1 VQRLSGIGVSPGVG
15 AGRAVLLIQRAQV
28 LRFAIS
34 TSRVG
39 AEIARLEDAR
49 RRSTE
54 QLDRI
59 QQRLPGRDLGALFE
73 AQRLMLEDPMLLPK
87 AAAVIE
93 EKHVN
98 AEWALQDVCDHLS
111 SIFDAVEDPYLRERK
126 GDLTDLVGRLRM
138 NLTPGGAGFR
148 DVLGHCQPPCILVAD
163 ELPPSI
169 AAQLD
174 WNTFKGFVTNAG
186 SRTYHTAILARSL
199 HVPAVVGLHD
209 ATERIAPGT
218 IILIDGEEGSVSI
231 EPPTERVQG
240 FDEGLKVGSGFPPS
254 PRQRRV
260 SPTLAQFERA
270 PADSRTGL
278 VKTVDGVE
286 IRLEANVD
294 LLGDATFARAQGAHG
309 IGLFRSELLLA
320 GRPADELTE
329 DMQYDMYRQLLED
342 TRPGP
347 VTIRTFDIDEDQ
359 LASGEQRRESLWSS
373 GYEVPRSRLGL
384 RSIRL
389 TLKRRELLRAQLRAL
404 VRAARHGD
412 LRVLIPFV
420 SGVDELREA
429 RSVLAEARQ
438 EVADR
443 GETAGPLRVGVM
455 IEVPSA
461 AFTADL
467 LAAESDFL
475 TIGTNDLIQ
484 CCLAV
489 DRTDERV
496 SHLYEPLHPAILRL
510 IRHIR
515 RAATKAQV
523 PLSVCG
529 EMASDPAMLA
539 LLIGMGLMHF
549 SMTPAAIP
557 LARQVIQ
564 ELDARELRRIALH
577 ALQLQSAPQIEQFLA
592 DALTGATKVAQNTE
606 DP

>member
-1 VQRLSGIGVSPGVG
+1 VQRLSGIGVSGGVS
-15 AGRAVLLIQRAQV
+15 AGRAVVLIQRAQV
-28 LRFAIS
+28 LRFSIPP
-34 TSRVG
+34 SRID
-39 AEIARLEDAR
+39 AEIARLDAAR
-49 RRSTE
+49 RLSME

-59 QQRLPGRDLGALFE
+59 QLRLPGRDLGTLFE
-73 AQRLMLEDPMLLPK
+73 AQRLMVDDPMLLPR
-87 AAAVIE
+87 AAAIIAE
-93 EKHVN
+93 QRVN
-98 AEWALQDVCDHLS
+98 AEWALQQVFDHLGA
-111 SIFDAVEDPYLRERK
+111 IFDGVEDAYLRERK
-126 GDLTDLVGRLRM
+126 GDLADVVGRLRM
-138 NLTPGGAGFR
+138 NLTPGGSGFR
-148 DVLGHCQPPCILVAD
+148 DVLGECEAPCILVAD

-174 WNTFKGFVTNAG
+174 WNKFQGFVTDAG

-209 ATERIAPGT
+209 ATRRILPGMP
-218 IILIDGEEGSVSI
+218 IVVDG
-231 EPPTERVQG
+231 
-240 FDEGLKVGSGFPPS
+240 DEGTVSLDVPSDVWQAVVSGS
-254 PRQRRV
+254 
-260 SPTLAQFERA
+260 
-270 PADSRTGL
+270 SRTRSTARPKADTASIPL
-278 VKTVDGVE
+278 KTADGVD
-286 IRLEANVD
+286 IRVEANVD
-294 LLGDATFARAQGAHG
+294 LLGDAAFAMSQGAEG

-342 TRPGP
+342 VRPAP
-347 VTIRTFDIDEDQ
+347 VTVRTFDIDEDQ
-359 LASGEQRRESLWSS
+359 LASGEHRRDTLWANA
-373 GYEVPRSRLGL
+373 YEVPRSRLGL

-404 VRAARHGD
+404 VRAAAHGD
-412 LRVLIPFV
+412 LRVMFPFV
-420 SGVDELREA
+420 SGIEELREA
-429 RSVLAEARQ
+429 RSVLAEAR
-438 EVADR
+438 EEIRAR
-443 GETAGPLRVGVM
+443 GAAAAGASAQAAGPLQVGVM

-515 RAATKAQV
+515 RAAAKQKV

-529 EMASDPAMLA
+529 EMASDPAVLP
-539 LLIGMGLMHF
+539 LLVGMGLVRF

-557 LARQVIQ
+557 IARQVIQ
-564 ELDARELRRIALH
+564 EMDAREMRLMAARALRLDT
-577 ALQLQSAPQIEQFLA
+577 APEIEQLLT
-592 DALTGATKVAQNTE
+592 DALTKRRILE
-606 DP
+606 RH

>member
-1 VQRLSGIGVSPGVG
+1 LSGIGVSGGVG

-28 LRFAIS
+28 LRFSVAA
-34 TSRVG
+34 SRIH
-39 AEIARLEDAR
+39 AEIARLDHAR
-49 RRSTE
+49 RRSAE

-59 QQRLPGRDLGALFE
+59 QLKLPERDLGALFE
-73 AQRLMLEDPMLLPK
+73 AQRLMLDDPMLLPR
-87 AAAVIE
+87 AAAIVSDE
-93 EKHVN
+93 RVN
-98 AEWALQDVCDHLS
+98 AEWALQRVFDHLGA
-111 SIFDAVEDPYLRERK
+111 IFDGVEDPYLRERK
-126 GDLTDLVGRLRM
+126 GDLADVVGRLRM

-148 DVLGHCQPPCILVAD
+148 DVLGECEAPCVLVAD

-174 WNTFKGFVTNAG
+174 WNKFEAFVTDAG

-209 ATERIAPGT
+209 ATARIVPGT
-218 IILIDGEEGSVSI
+218 MILVDGDEGVVSI
-231 EPPTERVQG
+231 EPLPEVVRDVAAASVRRRARDLESHDRSEAGRLHTSDGRSIRV
-240 FDEGLKVGSGFPPS
+240 
-254 PRQRRV
+254 
-260 SPTLAQFERA
+260 
-270 PADSRTGL
+270 
-278 VKTVDGVE
+278 
-286 IRLEANVD
+286 EANVD
-294 LLGDATFARAQGAHG
+294 LLGDAAFAMSQGAEG

-329 DMQYDMYRQLLED
+329 DMQYEVYRKLLED
-342 TRPGP
+342 VRPAP
-347 VTIRTFDIDEDQ
+347 VTVRTFDIDEDQ
-359 LASGEQRRESLWSS
+359 LASGEHRRESLWTA

-389 TLKRRELLRAQLRAL
+389 TLRRRELLRTQLRAL
-404 VRAARHGD
+404 VRAAAHGD
-412 LRVLIPFV
+412 LRVMFPFV
-420 SGVDELREA
+420 SGIEELREA
-429 RSVLAEARQ
+429 RSVLAEARDEIQ
-438 EVADR
+438 AR
-443 GETAGPLRVGVM
+443 GTPSGPLQVGVM

-461 AFTADL
+461 AFTADV

-515 RAATKAQV
+515 RAAAARKV

-529 EMASDPAMLA
+529 EMASDPAVLA
-539 LLIGMGLMHF
+539 LLIGMGLTQF

-557 LARQVIQ
+557 VARQVIQ
-564 ELDARELRRIALH
+564 DIDARELRTVAARALK
-577 ALQLQSAPQIEQFLA
+577 LDTAPEIEQFLA
-592 DALTGATKVAQNTE
+592 DALTKRRMLE
-606 DP
+606 RH

>member
-1 VQRLSGIGVSPGVG
+1 MQRLSGIGVSAGAG
-15 AGRAVLLIQRAQV
+15 AGRAVVLIQRAQV
-28 LRFAIS
+28 VRFSIPA
-34 TSRVG
+34 SRVA
-39 AEIARLEDAR
+39 AEIARLEKAK
-49 RRSTE
+49 RSSAA

-59 QQRLPGRDLGALFE
+59 QHRLPGGELGALFE
-73 AQRLMLEDPMLLPK
+73 AQRLMLDDPMLLPK
-87 AAAVIE
+87 AASIIE
-93 EKHVN
+93 EQRVN
-98 AEWALQDVCDHLS
+98 AEWALHQVFDHLGG
-111 SIFDAVEDPYLRERK
+111 IFDSVEDPYLRERK
-126 GDLTDLVGRLRM
+126 GDLADVVGRLRM

-148 DVLGHCQPPCILVAD
+148 DVLGECEAPCVLVAD

-174 WNTFKGFVTNAG
+174 WSKFQAFITDAG
-186 SRTYHTAILARSL
+186 SRTYHTAIFARSL

-209 ATERIAPGT
+209 ATEKIVPGT
-218 IILIDGEEGSVSI
+218 LILVDGDEGTVSI
-231 EPPTERVQG
+231 DP
-240 FDEGLKVGSGFPPS
+240 
-254 PRQRRV
+254 
-260 SPTLAQFERA
+260 
-270 PADSRTGL
+270 PADLVQHVVSVPRRARRSRARVNGSASAPPVAAGPLRTA
-278 VKTVDGVE
+278 DGVE
-286 IRLEANVD
+286 IRVDANVD
-294 LLGDATFARAQGAHG
+294 LLGDASFAASQGAQG

-320 GRPADELTE
+320 GRSAEELTE
-329 DMQYDMYRQLLED
+329 DLQYEMYRQLLD
-342 TRPGP
+342 DVRPAP

-359 LASGEQRRESLWSS
+359 LASGEQRRDALWAA

-389 TLKRRELLRAQLRAL
+389 TLKRRELLRTQLRAV
-404 VRAARHGD
+404 VRAASHGD
-412 LRVLIPFV
+412 LRVMFPFV
-420 SGVDELREA
+420 SGVEELREA

-438 EVADR
+438 EIQGR
-443 GETAGPLRVGVM
+443 GTTAPSLQVGVM

-515 RAATKAQV
+515 RAAAKRKV

-529 EMASDPAMLA
+529 EMASDPAVLA
-539 LLIGMGLMHF
+539 LLVGMGLVRF

-557 LARQVIQ
+557 AARQVIQ
-564 ELDARELRRIALH
+564 ELDTRELRGVAARVLK
-577 ALQLQSAPQIEQFLA
+577 LGSAPEIEQYLT
-592 DALTGATKVAQNTE
+592 DALTHRRILE
-606 DP
+606 RH

>member
-1 VQRLSGIGVSPGVG
+1 MQRLSGIGVSGGVG
-15 AGRAVLLIQRAQV
+15 AGRAVVLIQRAQV
-28 LRFAIS
+28 LRFSIAA
-34 TSRVG
+34 SRID

-49 RRSTE
+49 RRSVE

-59 QQRLPGRDLGALFE
+59 QLRLPGRDLGTLFE
-73 AQRLMLEDPMLLPK
+73 AQRLMVDDPMLLPR
-87 AAAVIE
+87 AASIIAE
-93 EKHVN
+93 QRVN
-98 AEWALQDVCDHLS
+98 AEWALQQVFDHLGA
-111 SIFDAVEDPYLRERK
+111 IFDGVEDAYLRERK
-126 GDLTDLVGRLRM
+126 GDLADVVGRLRM
-138 NLTPGGAGFR
+138 NLTPGGSGFR
-148 DVLGHCQPPCILVAD
+148 DVLGECEAPCILVAD

-174 WNTFKGFVTNAG
+174 WTKFQAFITDAG

-209 ATERIAPGT
+209 ASARILPGT
-218 IILIDGEEGSVSI
+218 LIVVDG
-231 EPPTERVQG
+231 
-240 FDEGLKVGSGFPPS
+240 DEGTVAIDPPAELVRLSAAARVMQASSGATRRGGGGKPYTRVALK
-254 PRQRRV
+254 
-260 SPTLAQFERA
+260 T
-270 PADSRTGL
+270 T
-278 VKTVDGVE
+278 DGVDM
-286 IRLEANVD
+286 RVEANVD
-294 LLGDATFARAQGAHG
+294 LLGDATFAMSQGAEG

-329 DMQYDMYRQLLED
+329 DMQYDMYRQLIED
-342 TRPGP
+342 VRPAP
-347 VTIRTFDIDEDQ
+347 VTVRTFDIDEDQ
-359 LASGEQRRESLWSS
+359 LASGEHRRDTLWASA
-373 GYEVPRSRLGL
+373 YEVPRSRLGL

-404 VRAARHGD
+404 VRAAAHGD
-412 LRVLIPFV
+412 LRVMFPFV
-420 SGVDELREA
+420 SGIEELREA

-438 EVADR
+438 EIQAR
-443 GETAGPLRVGVM
+443 GLSSGALQVGVM

-515 RAATKAQV
+515 RAAAKQKV

-529 EMASDPAMLA
+529 EMASDPAVLA
-539 LLIGMGLMHF
+539 LLVGMGLVQF

-557 LARQVIQ
+557 VARQVIQ
-564 ELDARELRRIALH
+564 EMDARELRLVAARALT
-577 ALQLQSAPQIEQFLA
+577 LETAPEIEQFLT
-592 DALTGATKVAQNTE
+592 DALTKRRMLE
-606 DP
+606 RH

>member
-1 VQRLSGIGVSPGVG
+1 VI
-15 AGRAVLLIQRAQV
+15 LIQRAQI
-28 LRFAIS
+28 LRFSIAA
-34 TSRVG
+34 SRID
-39 AEIARLEDAR
+39 AEIARLELAR
-49 RRSTE
+49 RRSAE

-59 QQRLPGRDLGALFE
+59 QGRLPGPDLGALFE
-73 AQRLMLEDPMLLPK
+73 AQRLMVDDPMLLPR
-87 AAAVIE
+87 AAAIIRE
-93 EKHVN
+93 QRVN
-98 AEWALQDVCDHLS
+98 AEWSLQQVFDHLGA
-111 SIFDAVEDPYLRERK
+111 IFDAVEDPYLRERK
-126 GDLTDLVGRLRM
+126 GDLADVVGRIRM

-148 DVLGHCQPPCILVAD
+148 DVLGECEAPCVLVAD

-174 WNTFKGFVTNAG
+174 WNKFEAFITDAG

-209 ATERIAPGT
+209 ATARIEPGT
-218 IILIDGEEGSVSI
+218 MIVVDGDEGTVTLGAMPATGDTSGARHSRKPAGRQNSETIDLTPLKTADGSVVRI
-231 EPPTERVQG
+231 
-240 FDEGLKVGSGFPPS
+240 
-254 PRQRRV
+254 
-260 SPTLAQFERA
+260 
-270 PADSRTGL
+270 
-278 VKTVDGVE
+278 
-286 IRLEANVD
+286 EANVD
-294 LLGDATFARAQGAHG
+294 LLGDATFAMAQGAEG

-329 DMQYDMYRQLLED
+329 DMQYDVYRQLLD
-342 TRPGP
+342 DVGAAP
-347 VTIRTFDIDEDQ
+347 VTVRTFDIDEDQ
-359 LASGEQRRESLWSS
+359 LASGEHRRDTLWAA
-373 GYEVPRSRLGL
+373 GYEVPRSRFGL

-389 TLKRRELLRAQLRAL
+389 TLKRRELLRTQLRAL
-404 VRAARHGD
+404 VRAAAHGD
-412 LRVLIPFV
+412 LRVMFPFV

-429 RSVLAEARQ
+429 RSVLSEARQ
-438 EVADR
+438 EIQER
-443 GETAGPLRVGVM
+443 GIPSGPLKVGVM

-515 RAATKAQV
+515 RAAAKRQV

-529 EMASDPAMLA
+529 EMASDPAVLVMLV
-539 LLIGMGLMHF
+539 GMGIFQF

-557 LARQVIQ
+557 VARRVIK
-564 ELDARELRRIALH
+564 DVDTRELRSIASR
-577 ALQLQSAPQIEQFLA
+577 ALQLESAPEIEQFLTE
-592 DALTGATKVAQNTE
+592 ALTTRRMLE
-606 DP
+606 RH

>member
-1 VQRLSGIGVSPGVG
+1 VQRLSGIGVSSGVG
-15 AGRAVLLIQRAQV
+15 AGRAVVLIQRAQV
-28 LRFAIS
+28 LRFSIAA
-34 TSRVG
+34 SRID
-39 AEIARLEDAR
+39 AELARLEDAR
-49 RRSTE
+49 RRSAQ

-59 QQRLPGRDLGALFE
+59 QLRLPGRDLGALFE
-73 AQRLMLEDPMLLPK
+73 AQRLMVDDPMLLPR
-87 AAAVIE
+87 AASIISE
-93 EKHVN
+93 QRVN
-98 AEWALQDVCDHLS
+98 AEWALQQV
-111 SIFDAVEDPYLRERK
+111 FDQLGAVFDGVEDPYLRERK
-126 GDLTDLVGRLRM
+126 GDLADVVGRLRM

-148 DVLGHCQPPCILVAD
+148 DILGECEAPCVLVAD

-174 WNTFKGFVTNAG
+174 WDKFDAFITDAG

-209 ATERIAPGT
+209 ATARITPGT
-218 IILIDGEEGSVSI
+218 FILVDGDEGAVSIDPPADVVGSV
-231 EPPTERVQG
+231 V
-240 FDEGLKVGSGFPPS
+240 SGFS
-254 PRQRRV
+254 R
-260 SPTLAQFERA
+260 TRA
-270 PADSRTGL
+270 PSVRPKADATAAIPL
-278 VKTVDGVE
+278 KTSDGTE
-286 IRLEANVD
+286 IRVEANVD
-294 LLGDATFARAQGAHG
+294 LLGDAAFAMSQGAEG

-329 DMQYDMYRQLLED
+329 DMQYEIYRQLLED
-342 TRPGP
+342 IRPSP
-347 VTIRTFDIDEDQ
+347 VTVRTFDIDEDQ
-359 LASGEQRRESLWSS
+359 LASGEHRRDTLWAA

-404 VRAARHGD
+404 VRASAHGD
-412 LRVLIPFV
+412 LRVMFPFV
-420 SGVDELREA
+420 SGIEELREA

-438 EVADR
+438 EIQARELPV
-443 GETAGPLRVGVM
+443 GPLKIGVM

-515 RAATKAQV
+515 RAAAKQKV

-529 EMASDPAMLA
+529 EMASDPAVLA
-539 LLIGMGLMHF
+539 LLIGMGLAQF

-557 LARQVIQ
+557 VARRVIQ
-564 ELDARELRRIALH
+564 ELDARELRSVAARALKFET
-577 ALQLQSAPQIEQFLA
+577 APEIEQFLT
-592 DALTGATKVAQNTE
+592 DALTKRRMLE
-606 DP
+606 RH

>member
-1 VQRLSGIGVSPGVG
+1 MQRLSGIGVSSGVG
-15 AGRAVLLIQRAQV
+15 AGRAVVLIQKAQV
-28 LRFAIS
+28 LRFSIAA
-34 TSRVG
+34 SRID
-39 AEIARLEDAR
+39 AEIARLETAR
-49 RRSTE
+49 FRSAQ

-59 QQRLPGRDLGALFE
+59 RLRLPGRDLGALFD
-73 AQRLMLEDPMLLPK
+73 AQRLMVDDPMLLPR
-87 AAAVIE
+87 AASIVSE
-93 EKHVN
+93 QRVN
-98 AEWALQDVCDHLS
+98 AEWALQQV
-111 SIFDAVEDPYLRERK
+111 FDQLGSVFDGVEDPYLRERK
-126 GDLTDLVGRLRM
+126 GDLADVIGRLRM

-148 DVLGHCQPPCILVAD
+148 DLLGECEAPCVLVAD

-174 WNTFKGFVTNAG
+174 WDKFEAFITDAG

-209 ATERIAPGT
+209 ATARITPGT
-218 IILIDGEEGSVSI
+218 MILVDGDEGAVSI
-231 EPPTERVQG
+231 DPPPELLRLSAARSVHSSSGESRRGQG
-240 FDEGLKVGSGFPPS
+240 GGGKADITASVPLKTS
-254 PRQRRV
+254 
-260 SPTLAQFERA
+260 
-270 PADSRTGL
+270 
-278 VKTVDGVE
+278 DGKE
-286 IRLEANVD
+286 IRIEANVD
-294 LLGDATFARAQGAHG
+294 LLGDAAFAVSQGAEG

-329 DMQYDMYRQLLED
+329 DMQYEMYRKLLED
-342 TRPGP
+342 VRPSP
-347 VTIRTFDIDEDQ
+347 VTVRTFDIDEDQ
-359 LASGEQRRESLWSS
+359 LASGEHRRETLWAA

-404 VRAARHGD
+404 VRASAHGD
-412 LRVLIPFV
+412 LRVMFPFV
-420 SGVDELREA
+420 SGVEELREA

-438 EVADR
+438 EIQAR
-443 GETAGPLRVGVM
+443 GAALGPLRVGVM

-515 RAATKAQV
+515 RAAAKRKV

-529 EMASDPAMLA
+529 EMASDPAVLA
-539 LLIGMGLMHF
+539 LLVGMGLTQF

-557 LARQVIQ
+557 VARRVIQ
-564 ELDARELRRIALH
+564 DIDAGELQTVAAR
-577 ALQLQSAPQIEQFLA
+577 ALQLESAPEIEQLLA
-592 DALTGATKVAQNTE
+592 DALTKRRMLE
-606 DP
+606 RH

>member
-1 VQRLSGIGVSPGVG
+1 MQRLSGIGVSGGAG
-15 AGRAVLLIQRAQV
+15 AGRAVVLIQRAQV
-28 LRFAIS
+28 LRFSIAAPQIGS
-34 TSRVG
+34 
-39 AEIARLEDAR
+39 EIARLEHAR
-49 RRSTE
+49 QRSAA

-59 QQRLPGRDLGALFE
+59 QLRLPGRDLRTLFE
-73 AQRLMLEDPMLLPK
+73 AQRLMVDDPMLLPR
-87 AAAVIE
+87 AASIIGE
-93 EKHVN
+93 QRIN
-98 AEWALQDVCDHLS
+98 AEWALQQVFDHLGS
-111 SIFDAVEDPYLRERK
+111 VFDGVEDPYLRERK
-126 GDLTDLVGRLRM
+126 GDLADVVGRLRM

-148 DVLGHCQPPCILVAD
+148 DILGVCEAPCVLVAD

-174 WNTFKGFVTNAG
+174 WTKFEAFITDAG

-199 HVPAVVGLHD
+199 HVPAIVGLHD
-209 ATERIAPGT
+209 ATARIAPGMM
-218 IILIDGEEGSVSI
+218 ILVDGDEGAVSI
-231 EPPTERVQG
+231 DPPIELVQKARTAS
-240 FDEGLKVGSGFPPS
+240 EL
-254 PRQRRV
+254 RRR
-260 SPTLAQFERA
+260 TA
-270 PADSRTGL
+270 PQPHDHAARS
-278 VKTVDGVE
+278 VKTADGVD
-286 IRLEANVD
+286 IRVEANVD
-294 LLGDATFARAQGAHG
+294 LLGDATFAMSQGAEG

-329 DMQYDMYRQLLED
+329 EMQYEMYRQLLED
-342 TRPGP
+342 VRPAP
-347 VTIRTFDIDEDQ
+347 VTVRTFDIDEDQ
-359 LASGEQRRESLWSS
+359 LASGEHRRDTLWAA

-389 TLKRRELLRAQLRAL
+389 TLKRRELLRSQLRAL
-404 VRAARHGD
+404 VRAAAHGD
-412 LRVLIPFV
+412 LRVMFPFV
-420 SGVDELREA
+420 SGIEELREA

-438 EVADR
+438 EIEAR
-443 GETAGPLRVGVM
+443 GVPSGPLQVGVM

-467 LAAESDFL
+467 LAAECDFL

-515 RAATKAQV
+515 RAAARRKV

-539 LLIGMGLMHF
+539 LLVGMGLSRF

-557 LARQVIQ
+557 VARRVI
-564 ELDARELRRIALH
+564 LDMDAGELRAIAAR
-577 ALQLQSAPQIEQFLA
+577 ALTLETAPEIEQYIS
-592 DALTGATKVAQNTE
+592 DALTHRRMLE
-606 DP
+606 RY

>member
-1 VQRLSGIGVSPGVG
+1 MHRLSGIGVSAGAG
-15 AGRAVLLIQRAQV
+15 AGRAVVLIQRAQV
-28 LRFAIS
+28 VRFSIRV
-34 TSRVG
+34 SRVD
-39 AEIARLEDAR
+39 AEIARLEKAR
-49 RRSTE
+49 RSSAA

-59 QQRLPGRDLGALFE
+59 QHRLPGGELGALFE
-73 AQRLMLEDPMLLPK
+73 AQRLMLDDPMLLPR
-87 AAAVIE
+87 AASIIQE
-93 EKHVN
+93 QRVN
-98 AEWALQDVCDHLS
+98 AEWALQQVFDHLGA
-111 SIFDAVEDPYLRERK
+111 IFDAIEDPYLRERK
-126 GDLTDLVGRLRM
+126 GDLADVVGRLRM

-148 DVLGHCQPPCILVAD
+148 DVLGECEAPCVLVAD

-174 WNTFKGFVTNAG
+174 WNKFQAFITDAG

-209 ATERIAPGT
+209 ATEKIVPGT
-218 IILIDGEEGSVSI
+218 LILVDGDEGTVSI
-231 EPPTERVQG
+231 DPPAELVQHVASTSRRPRTRTARATG
-240 FDEGLKVGSGFPPS
+240 VALDPS
-254 PRQRRV
+254 
-260 SPTLAQFERA
+260 A
-270 PADSRTGL
+270 PAAPLRTA
-278 VKTVDGVE
+278 DGVE
-286 IRLEANVD
+286 ICVEANVD
-294 LLGDATFARAQGAHG
+294 LLGDASFAKSQGAHG

-320 GRPADELTE
+320 GRSADELTE
-329 DMQYDMYRQLLED
+329 DLQYEMYRQLVD
-342 TRPGP
+342 DVGPAP
-347 VTIRTFDIDEDQ
+347 VTVRTFDIDEDQ
-359 LASGEQRRESLWSS
+359 LASGEQRGDALWAA

-389 TLKRRELLRAQLRAL
+389 TLKRRELLRTQLRAL
-404 VRAARHGD
+404 VRAAAHGD
-412 LRVLIPFV
+412 LRVMFPFV
-420 SGVDELREA
+420 SGVEELREA

-438 EVADR
+438 DIQARD
-443 GETAGPLRVGVM
+443 GAPSPLQVGVM

-515 RAATKAQV
+515 RAAARRKV

-529 EMASDPAMLA
+529 EMASDPAVLA
-539 LLIGMGLMHF
+539 LLVGMGLVRF

-557 LARQVIQ
+557 AARQVIQ
-564 ELDARELRRIALH
+564 EMDTRELRMVAARVLKFE
-577 ALQLQSAPQIEQFLA
+577 SAPEIEQYLN
-592 DALTGATKVAQNTE
+592 DALTNRRILE
-606 DP
+606 RH

>member
-1 VQRLSGIGVSPGVG
+1 VQRLSGIGVSSGVG
-15 AGRAVLLIQRAQV
+15 AGRAVVLIQRAQV
-28 LRFAIS
+28 IRFSIAAARID
-34 TSRVG
+34 

-49 RRSTE
+49 LRSAQ

-59 QQRLPGRDLGALFE
+59 QLRLPDRDLRALFE
-73 AQRLMLEDPMLLPK
+73 AQRMMVDDPMLLPR
-87 AAAVIE
+87 AASIISE
-93 EKHVN
+93 QRVN
-98 AEWALQDVCDHLS
+98 AEWALQQVFDHLGAV
-111 SIFDAVEDPYLRERK
+111 FDGVEDPYLRERK
-126 GDLTDLVGRLRM
+126 GDLADVIGRLRM

-148 DVLGHCQPPCILVAD
+148 DVLGECEAPCVLVAD

-174 WNTFKGFVTNAG
+174 WGKFEAFITDAG

-209 ATERIAPGT
+209 ATARITPGT
-218 IILIDGEEGSVSI
+218 LILVDG
-231 EPPTERVQG
+231 
-240 FDEGLKVGSGFPPS
+240 DEGAVTIDPPPHIVESVVPGVSRAGRSTARLTGVAAEAVPLKTS
-254 PRQRRV
+254 
-260 SPTLAQFERA
+260 
-270 PADSRTGL
+270 
-278 VKTVDGVE
+278 DGRE
-286 IRLEANVD
+286 IRVEANVD
-294 LLGDATFARAQGAHG
+294 LLGDAVFAMSQGAEG

-329 DMQYDMYRQLLED
+329 DMQYEMYRRLLED
-342 TRPGP
+342 IRPAP
-347 VTIRTFDIDEDQ
+347 VTVRTFDIDEDQ
-359 LASGEQRRESLWSS
+359 LASGEHSRGTLWAA

-404 VRAARHGD
+404 VRASAHGD
-412 LRVLIPFV
+412 LRVMFPFV
-420 SGVDELREA
+420 SGIEELREA
-429 RSVLAEARQ
+429 RSVLAEAR
-438 EVADR
+438 EEIEGR
-443 GETAGPLRVGVM
+443 GAPHGSLQVGVM

-461 AFTADL
+461 ALTADL

-515 RAATKAQV
+515 RAAATQKV

-529 EMASDPAMLA
+529 EMASDPAVLA
-539 LLIGMGLMHF
+539 LLVGMGLSRF
-549 SMTPAAIP
+549 SMTPTAIP
-557 LARQVIQ
+557 MARRVIQ
-564 ELDARELRRIALH
+564 EIDAREMRNVAARALKFDT
-577 ALQLQSAPQIEQFLA
+577 APEIEHFLT
-592 DALTGATKVAQNTE
+592 DALTKRRMLE
-606 DP
+606 RH

>member
-1 VQRLSGIGVSPGVG
+1 VQRLSGIGVSGGVG
-15 AGRAVLLIQRAQV
+15 AGRAVVLIQRAQV
-28 LRFAIS
+28 LRFSIS
-34 TSRVG
+34 TSRID

-49 RRSTE
+49 QRSVQ

-59 QQRLPGRDLGALFE
+59 QLRLPGRDLGTLFE
-73 AQRLMLEDPMLLPK
+73 AQRLMVDDPMLLPR
-87 AAAVIE
+87 AASIIAE
-93 EKHVN
+93 QRVN
-98 AEWALQDVCDHLS
+98 AEWALQQVFDHLGA
-111 SIFDAVEDPYLRERK
+111 IFDGVEDAYLRERK
-126 GDLTDLVGRLRM
+126 GDLADVVGRLRM
-138 NLTPGGAGFR
+138 NLTPGGSGFR
-148 DVLGHCQPPCILVAD
+148 DVLGECEAPCILVAD

-174 WNTFKGFVTNAG
+174 WTKFQAFITDAG

-209 ATERIAPGT
+209 ASARILPGT
-218 IILIDGEEGSVSI
+218 LIVVDG
-231 EPPTERVQG
+231 
-240 FDEGLKVGSGFPPS
+240 DEGTVAIDPPAELV
-254 PRQRRV
+254 RV
-260 SPTLAQFERA
+260 SAAARVVQASAGATRRGRGAGKPDAKVAL
-270 PADSRTGL
+270 
-278 VKTVDGVE
+278 KTADGVD
-286 IRLEANVD
+286 IRVEANVD
-294 LLGDATFARAQGAHG
+294 LLGDATFAMAQGAEG

-329 DMQYDMYRQLLED
+329 DMQYEMYRQLLED
-342 TRPGP
+342 IRPAP
-347 VTIRTFDIDEDQ
+347 VTVRTFDIDEDQ
-359 LASGEQRRESLWSS
+359 LASGEHRRDTLWAS

-389 TLKRRELLRAQLRAL
+389 TLRRRELLRTQLRAL
-404 VRAARHGD
+404 VRAAAHGD
-412 LRVLIPFV
+412 LRVMFPFV
-420 SGVDELREA
+420 SGIEELREA

-438 EVADR
+438 EIQAR
-443 GETAGPLRVGVM
+443 GASSGALQVGVM

-467 LAAESDFL
+467 LAAECDFL

-515 RAATKAQV
+515 RAAAKRKV

-529 EMASDPAMLA
+529 EMASDPAVLA
-539 LLIGMGLMHF
+539 LLVGMGLVQF

-557 LARQVIQ
+557 VARQVIQ
-564 ELDARELRRIALH
+564 EMDARELRLVAARALK
-577 ALQLQSAPQIEQFLA
+577 LETAPEIEQCLT
-592 DALTGATKVAQNTE
+592 DALTKRRMLE
-606 DP
+606 RH

>member
-1 VQRLSGIGVSPGVG
+1 VV
-15 AGRAVLLIQRAQV
+15 LIQRAQV
-28 LRFAIS
+28 LRFSIAP
-34 TSRVG
+34 SRTE
-39 AEIARLEDAR
+39 AEVARLEVAR
-49 RRSTE
+49 RQSAE

-59 QQRLPGRDLGALFE
+59 QERLPGTDLRALFE
-73 AQRLMLEDPMLLPK
+73 AQRLMVDDPMLLPR
-87 AAAVIE
+87 AASIIRE
-93 EKHVN
+93 QRVN
-98 AEWALQDVCDHLS
+98 AEWALQQVFDHLGA
-111 SIFDAVEDPYLRERK
+111 IFDGVEDPYLRERK
-126 GDLTDLVGRLRM
+126 GDLADVVGRIRM

-148 DVLGHCQPPCILVAD
+148 DVLGECEAPCVLVAD

-174 WNTFKGFVTNAG
+174 WNKFEAFITDAG

-209 ATERIAPGT
+209 ATARIAPGT
-218 IILIDGEEGSVSI
+218 TIVVDG
-231 EPPTERVQG
+231 
-240 FDEGLKVGSGFPPS
+240 DEGTVLLDPPPQIAESVVSG
-254 PRQRRV
+254 
-260 SPTLAQFERA
+260 L
-270 PADSRTGL
+270 SRTRRAVRL
-278 VKTVDGVE
+278 TADTTAIIPLKTADGTP
-286 IRLEANVD
+286 IRIEANVD
-294 LLGDATFARAQGAHG
+294 LLGDATFAMAQGAEG

-329 DMQYDMYRQLLED
+329 DMQYELYRRLLAD
-342 TRPGP
+342 VGAAP
-347 VTIRTFDIDEDQ
+347 VTVRTFDIDEDQ
-359 LASGEQRRESLWSS
+359 LASGERRDTLWAS

-404 VRAARHGD
+404 ARAAAHGD
-412 LRVLIPFV
+412 LRVMFPFV

-438 EVADR
+438 EIQER
-443 GETAGPLRVGVM
+443 GAVSGPLKVGVM

-510 IRHIR
+510 IRYIR
-515 RAATKAQV
+515 RAAARRKV

-529 EMASDPAMLA
+529 EMASDPTMLA
-539 LLIGMGLMHF
+539 LLVGMGLSQF

-557 LARQVIQ
+557 VARRVIRDV
-564 ELDARELRRIALH
+564 DAREMRTVAAR
-577 ALQLQSAPQIEQFLA
+577 ALQLESAPEIEQFLA
-592 DALTGATKVAQNTE
+592 DALTKRRMLE
-606 DP
+606 RH